1 MAELRFELL
10 GPVRARRDPAELDL
24 GSPQQRAVLAAL
36 LLARGRHVAV
46 GALIDALWGE
56 RVPRTAPAVVRTYV
70 SRLRQCLQPEPG
82 RPDNAVIRLVGDGY
96 TLLFRSAA
104 LDLDDFEKLSVH
116 ARTARA
122 DHETARAAGLFR
134 AAQALWQG
142 VPLAGIPGPYADT
155 QRARLTELRVAVTE
169 DGLAAEIDTGGH
181 MDAIAQLWELRAEY
195 PLRERLSELLMLA
208 LYRAGRQAE
217 ALDVFGKS
225 RRMLV
230 DELGIEPGPSL
241 RDMHQ
246 RILRA
251 DGSLLGL
258 PARHA
263 GHSRSSAATSREVP
277 EAMGAA
283 AR

>member
-36 LLARGRHVAV
+36 LLARGRHVSV
-46 GALIDALWGE
+46 GTLIDALWGE
-56 RVPRTAPAVVRTYV
+56 RAPRTAPAIVRTYV
-70 SRLRQCLQPEPG
+70 SRLRHCLQPEPG
-82 RPDNAVIRLVGDGY
+82 GPDSAVIRLVGDGY
-96 TLLFRSAA
+96 TLLLGSAA
-104 LDLDDFEKLSVH
+104 LDLDDFERLSVQ
-116 ARTARA
+116 ARAARA
-122 DHETARAAGLFR
+122 DHETARAAGLFH

-181 MDAIAQLWELRAEY
+181 TGAIAQLWELQAEY

-217 ALDVFGKS
+217 ALDVFDKS
-225 RRMLV
+225 RRLLV

-246 RILRA
+246 RILQA
-251 DGSLLGL
+251 DGRLVGL
-258 PARHA
+258 PTRPVQAHR
-263 GHSRSSAATSREVP
+263 RLAATH
-277 EAMGAA
+277 GHGTW
-283 AR
+283 